1 MQTGFAFCFALLLVY
16 LAASPRFAQWYYRRR
31 IFIDKTARQSDPE
44 APRNFD
50 WTHKVQLKVPSA
62 DGTMM
67 NSWFFGSSDNKKGT
81 LAIYFVGRGSS
92 ISNCI
97 DEVERLLK
105 AGYAVFIGDY
115 RGFGET
121 KGPLPSIASVCQD
134 GLAFFD
140 YAFEELGYNPEE
152 IVLVGE
158 SLGGGIA
165 SYVCKHRQPAGLV
178 LSNSFTSL
186 PDIGREHVPLTRIFP
201 LWLHPSNHLGTR
213 AILRSWLRPLLVVHA
228 EQDETVPFHHGR
240 ENFASAGTRSAR
252 RLFLPLPESSHRE
265 TSERAAHL
273 YHEGLIRMREI
284 VQRNCDVF

>member
-1 MQTGFAFCFALLLVY
+1 MQTGFALGFALLVAY

-50 WTHKVQLKVPSA
+50 WTHKVQLKIPSA

-92 ISNCI
+92 ISNCL
-97 DEVERLLK
+97 DEVERLLE

-121 KGPLPSIASVCQD
+121 KGPLPSIDTVCQD

-158 SLGGGIA
+158 SLGGGVA

-178 LSNSFTSL
+178 LCNTFSSL
-186 PDIGREHVPLTRIFP
+186 PDIGREQVPFTRIFP
-201 LWLHPSNHLGTR
+201 LWLQPSNHLQTR
-213 AILRSWLRPLLVVHA
+213 AILGSWLRPLLVVHA
-228 EQDETVPFHHGR
+228 EQDEIVPFQHGR
-240 ENFASAGTRSAR
+240 ENFSSAGTRSTR
-252 RLFLPLPESSHRE
+252 RLLLALPESNHRE
-265 TSERAAHL
+265 ISERAAQL
-273 YHEGLIRMREI
+273 YLEGLIRMREI
-284 VQRNCDVF
+284 VQRKRDFF